1 MMGPAFEIRDAIEAC
16 RVIGVDLESERFDA
30 AALLSGMKV
39 ELEHGTRTPEL
50 DVTGD
55 DPVLTAKIALAHL
68 REFPDYSERLL
79 RMEAI
84 GEAAWALSSDSDL
97 GVV

>member
-39 ELEHGTRTPEL
+39 ELEHGA
-50 DVTGD
+50 
-55 DPVLTAKIALAHL
+55 PVGADRA
-68 REFPDYSERLL
+68 
-79 RMEAI
+79 
-84 GEAAWALSSDSDL
+84 
-97 GVV
+97 